1 LVSASQ
7 VAARFLLPSDAD
19 KLVAQAQASTVL
31 N

>member
-19 KLVAQAQASTVL
+19 KLVAQASTVL